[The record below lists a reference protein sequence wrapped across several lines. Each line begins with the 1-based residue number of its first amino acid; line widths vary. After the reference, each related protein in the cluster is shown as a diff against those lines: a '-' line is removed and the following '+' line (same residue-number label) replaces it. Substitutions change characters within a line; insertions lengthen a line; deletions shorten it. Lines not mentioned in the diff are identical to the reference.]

1 VDPYLSI
8 LKLVDDIHTALK
20 AYHKPGDGVCPF
32 ADLQLFEQILS
43 GEIGHAHQATN
54 QILVDLVEMLKE
66 SDQEG
71 AELLSR
77 RFFDEEKM
85 RKIAHSLNMSE
96 ATAFRRQSQMIERA
110 AILLQARELAARK
123 QRQAILERR
132 LERPT
137 YTQLIG
143 FEDHLKQ
150 LFDLLT
156 RSGPPWLVAIEGLGG
171 LGKTSLADAV
181 TRQIIGRRLFD
192 DVGWVSVRQHIFTLS
207 GHLQTVETPA
217 LTAEG
222 LIDELIT
229 QLLPHVPRPETFSG
243 QEALHLLQTHLDR
256 TRTLVVIDNL
266 ETLADVME
274 LLPALGKLADP
285 ARFLL
290 TSRESFYDEA
300 AIFHFPLR
308 ELSQVGTLRL
318 IHHEID
324 THNLAHLRQASDE
337 DFNQLYR
344 VVGGNP
350 LAIRLV
356 VGQTHV
362 FTLSAILEDLAQAR
376 SKTVEELYT
385 FIYWR
390 AWQALDEPTRQ
401 LFLAMPLTTAEGERL
416 DYLAEMSGLAIGTVY
431 TSLQRLV
438 DLNLVNSNGDHQ
450 ARHYSIH
457 NLTRTFLLEQVL
469 KWQQP

>member
-1 VDPYLSI
+1 
-8 LKLVDDIHTALK
+8 LK
-20 AYHKPGDGVCPF
+20 AYHKPGDEACPF
-32 ADLQLFEQILS
+32 AGLQLFEQMLT
-43 GEIGHAHQATN
+43 GEAGQAHQATN
-54 QILVDLVEMLKE
+54 QILVDLVETLKE

-77 RFFDEEKM
+77 RFFDREKM
-85 RKIAHSLNMSE
+85 RFIANSLNMSE

-110 AILLQARELAARK
+110 AALLQARELAARK
-123 QRQAILERR
+123 QRQAVLEKR
-132 LERPT
+132 LDRPT

-150 LFDLLT
+150 LLDLLT
-156 RSGPPWLVAIEGLGG
+156 SSGPPWLVAIEGLGG

-181 TRQIIGRRLFD
+181 TRQIIDRRLFD
-192 DVGWVSVRQHIFTLS
+192 DVGWVSARQHIFTLS
-207 GHLQTVETPA
+207 GRMQAVETPA
-217 LTAEG
+217 LTAES
-222 LIDELIT
+222 LIDELIA
-229 QLLPHVPRPETFSG
+229 QLLPHLPKPETLSS
-243 QEALHLLQTHLDR
+243 QEAKSLLQTHLDQ
-256 TRTLVVIDNL
+256 TRSLIVIDNL
-266 ETLADVME
+266 ETLTDVAE
-274 LLPALGKLADP
+274 LLPLLHKLANP

-290 TSRESFYDEA
+290 TSRESFYDEVA
-300 AIFHFPLR
+300 LFHFRLPQ
-308 ELSQVGTLRL
+308 LSQAGALHL

-337 DFNQLYR
+337 DLHQVYR
-344 VVGGNP
+344 VIGGNP

-376 SKTVEELYT
+376 SQTVDELYT

-401 LFLAMPLTTAEGERL
+401 LFLAMPLITAEGERL
-416 DYLAEMSGLAIGTVY
+416 EHLAELSGLAVGAVY